1 MKCAKCT
8 AEVPG
13 QAQFCMK
20 CGTPVS
26 AGRPNSTVTMSR
38 PLATASPTSRPKTG
52 LILGV
57 IAAVAVVVLT
67 AYFGVRN
74 MTNRNGTA
82 IGNGRLTEGIGRP
95 LNGGGLVDRD
105 GKIHDTGPLTDRNA
119 VATPG
124 PADPVEIIDYLKHLR
139 EIERQRVALAKA
151 QLAQLLTL
159 SADIQG
165 KTLVHEM
172 GDHPEEGHQK
182 DYNNFQEKLS
192 QWSSQWEDL
201 SRKFNGYPKPVPQSC
216 ITLRDRY
223 LDALGKTSAAMSTV
237 GSSFAKAMGSDPGGA
252 IDALTKMQGDRSI
265 DDSCDKAD
273 AELATVCDKYHL
285 HKDFDIKADGG
296 ASNPFGVGR

>member
-26 AGRPNSTVTMSR
+26 AGRPSGTVTMAR
-38 PLATASPTSRPKTG
+38 PAASAARSKPKTG
-52 LILGV
+52 LILGT
-57 IAAVAVVVLT
+57 IAAVAVVALA
-67 AYFGVRN
+67 AYFGVKN
-74 MTNRNGTA
+74 LTSKNAVSASG
-82 IGNGRLTEGIGRP
+82 GRLTDALGRP
-95 LNGGGLVDRD
+95 MNGAGLVDKDAR
-105 GKIHDTGPLTDRNA
+105 IHDTGKLTDSTGLA
-119 VATPG
+119 QPG
-124 PADPVEIIDYLKHLR
+124 PADPVEIIDYLKHVR
-139 EIERQRVALAKA
+139 EIERQRVALSKA
-151 QLAQLLTL
+151 ELAQALTL
-159 SADIQG
+159 SSQIQAG
-165 KTLVHEM
+165 GITAEM
-172 GDHPEEGHQK
+172 GDHPEVAHQK
-182 DYNNFQEKLS
+182 DYNDFQAKLS
-192 QWSSQWEDL
+192 TWSSQWEDL
-201 SRKFNGYPKPVPQSC
+201 SKKFNAYPKPVPQSC

-223 LDALGKTSAAMSTV
+223 LDALGKTSSAMSTI

-252 IDALTKMQGDRSI
+252 VDALTKMQGDRSI